1 MYKHDNANLKSDQ
14 ENQTV
19 LAEFEL
25 SSVHRTAIVKQLD
38 SLSTSEQLKPNVS
51 NECISKVG
59 ACLYTNHYIRRKGC
73 AAW

>member
-51 NECISKVG
+51 N
-59 ACLYTNHYIRRKGC
+59 
-73 AAW
+73 